1 MTRKPA
7 RERTGAN
14 ARDSAAASPPDATTA
29 GERPWLRWALPLGI
43 AVVTLAA
50 VLAAFNPAPHT
61 GGDNAGYV
69 TLAYSLLKNH
79 AYTELF
85 DPARLP
91 HTKYPPVFPG
101 MLAVLMLLGV
111 RGWVG
116 LKSVAVASTVAVAVL
131 AHLWARRRL
140 GSLAAS
146 GVALAVAFS
155 SAVVYYSHW
164 VLSDPLFLAL
174 TLLSLWALDHADQG
188 KEARG
193 GGPGERSGDGGG
205 AAPAS
210 GAVGS
215 GTAHA
220 GWLTL
225 GVVAA
230 GFAYFT
236 RSAGLPLLVALL
248 AWLALR
254 RRWRA
259 LAASAVGLGVPV
271 LLWWLRS
278 RAVGHAGYGSE
289 FWLVD
294 PYNPELGRVGLAGLA
309 SRFGANLVGY
319 IGTYLPGGITGT
331 RGRATSVLGVALF
344 AGALIGWVRSLRARI
359 GPSELFLP
367 LYAGL
372 ILLWPVVWSG
382 DRFALPLFPL
392 LFGYAALAILW
403 GGRRLGR
410 STGTL
415 VGAAAFL
422 VVVLPALKSW
432 TGAVGEASACAAAVR
447 ASGPFACYGPRV
459 ESFVDAAAW
468 SGANLPDGSAVLTR
482 KPRLFYVES
491 GVPSRTFPFNDD
503 PRVLLALADSLGVR
517 YVLVD
522 RWDGLAGR
530 YVAGA
535 VRKDPGAFC
544 ALRGF
549 QGGGG
554 AGSLTLP
561 MLGIL
566 PPAERTASPPSGE
579 VRIERCPASYLRG
592 NGTAP
597 YSTTLSGGAIPLLRG
612 LDP

>member
-7 RERTGAN
+7 RARTGAN
-14 ARDSAAASPPDATTA
+14 ARESAAASPPDTATV
-29 GERPWLRWALPLGI
+29 GDRPWLRWALPLGV
-43 AVVTLAA
+43 AVVTLAV

-101 MLAVLMLLGV
+101 VLAVLMLFGV
-111 RGWVG
+111 RAWTG

-131 AHLWARRRL
+131 THLWARRRL
-140 GSLAAS
+140 GSLVAS
-146 GVALAVAFS
+146 GVAVAVALS

-174 TLLSLWALDHADQG
+174 TLLSLWALERADRPDVAG
-188 KEARG
+188 RADGTDGARDAQ
-193 GGPGERSGDGGG
+193 RK
-205 AAPAS
+205 
-210 GAVGS
+210 GS
-215 GTAHA
+215 RA
-220 GWLTL
+220 GWLAL

-230 GFAYFT
+230 GLAYFT
-236 RSAGLPLLVALL
+236 RSAGIPLLVALL

-259 LAASAVGLGVPV
+259 LAVSAVGLGVPV

-319 IGTYLPGGITGT
+319 IGTYVPAGITGT
-331 RGRATSVLGVALF
+331 RGGATSVLGVALF
-344 AGALIGWVRSLRARI
+344 AGALIGWIRSLRTRI

-392 LFGYAALAILW
+392 FFGYAAFAILW
-403 GGRRLGR
+403 AGRRLGR
-410 STGTL
+410 GTGTL

-422 VVVLPALKSW
+422 VVVLPALKSL

-459 ESFVDAAAW
+459 ESFMDAAAW

-491 GVPSRTFPFNDD
+491 GVPSRTFPFTDD
-503 PRVLLALADSLGVR
+503 PRALLALADSLGVR

-522 RWDGLAGR
+522 QWDGLAGR

-566 PPAERTASPPSGE
+566 PPAERATSAPSGE
-579 VRIERCPASYLRG
+579 VRIVRCPASYVRG
-592 NGTAP
+592 NGAAP
-597 YSTTLSGGAIPLLRG
+597 YSTTLSSGAIPLLRG

>member
-1 MTRKPA
+1 MTRKRA
-7 RERTGAN
+7 RAGTGAN
-14 ARDSAAASPPDATTA
+14 ARASGASSAPDVAATD
-29 GERPWLRWALPLGI
+29 ERPWLRWALPLGI
-43 AVVTLAA
+43 AVVTLGV

-101 MLAVLMLLGV
+101 VLAVLMLLGV
-111 RGWVG
+111 RAWAG

-131 AHLWARRRL
+131 TYLWAHRRL
-140 GSLAAS
+140 GSLAAA
-146 GVALAVAFS
+146 GVALAVALS
-155 SAVVYYSHW
+155 SAMVYYSHW
-164 VLSDPLFLAL
+164 VLSDPLFLAF
-174 TLLSLWALDHADQG
+174 TLLSLWALERADG
-188 KEARG
+188 AGAPAEVEVSDGPLGAARD
-193 GGPGERSGDGGG
+193 RSG
-205 AAPAS
+205 S
-210 GAVGS
+210 
-215 GTAHA
+215 
-220 GWLTL
+220 GWLAL
-225 GVVAA
+225 GVAAA
-230 GFAYFT
+230 GLAYFT
-236 RSAGLPLLVALL
+236 RSAGLPLLVALA

-259 LAASAVGLGVPV
+259 LALSAVGLGVPV

-278 RAVGHAGYGSE
+278 RAVAHTGYGSE

-319 IGTYLPGGITGT
+319 VGTHVPGGITGT
-331 RGRATSVLGVALF
+331 RGVATSVLGVALF
-344 AGALIGWVRSLRARI
+344 AGALLGWIRSLRARI
-359 GPSELFLP
+359 GPSEIFLP

-392 LFGYAALAILW
+392 LFGYAAFAIVGT
-403 GGRRLGR
+403 GGRLGR
-410 STGTL
+410 GTAAL
-415 VGAAAFL
+415 VGALAFL
-422 VVVLPALKSW
+422 MVVLPALKSW
-432 TGAVGEASACAAAVR
+432 TAAVGEASACAAAVR
-447 ASGPFACYGPRV
+447 ADGPFACYGPRV
-459 ESFVDAAAW
+459 ESFMDAAAW

-491 GVPSRTFPFNDD
+491 GVPSRTFPFTDD
-503 PRVLLALADSLGVR
+503 PHALLALADSLGVR

-522 RWDGLAGR
+522 QWDGLAGR
-530 YVAGA
+530 YVAEA
-535 VRKDPGAFC
+535 VRKDLGAFC

-549 QGGGG
+549 QGDGG
-554 AGSLTLP
+554 AGALTLP

-566 PPAERTASPPSGE
+566 PPAERAVSSPSGE
-579 VRIERCPASYLRG
+579 ARIVRCPPSYLRG
-592 NGTAP
+592 DGAAP
-597 YSTTLSGGAIPLLRG
+597 YSATLSGGAIPLLRG